1 MTLVEKHFKK
11 TAKLIKAID
20 VKEIGQW
27 LLNEGYYP
35 EQYILPPSFCVS
47 NFKLSKKVKIKNL
60 ADPPRRNLTTI
71 SYPKS
76 LFTTRVFGIQHP
88 DNYHDLVRCI
98 LDDWAEIVKHLFHPD
113 LKIFSYSFP
122 IPVDAKATGKLGTL
136 RSGRMIYE
144 WIEMAEKDMVAE
156 AHKYNLIIRTDVTNF
171 YNSVYT
177 HSIGWALHRRET
189 AFKDKKI
196 KLTGNKLDRLV
207 QYAND
212 GRTNGIP
219 VGSALSD
226 IIAEIVLTSI
236 DREVSKKLK
245 DIDFIGS
252 RFKDDYRILCNTE
265 RDAKAIL
272 KVLSDELINFNLLIN
287 EHKTKV
293 LSLPDGLYRQHDRE
307 YHIYSL
313 KERKTIPFKTFELT
327 LLKALDIH
335 KAYPG
340 TSILEKFFSELYDND
355 YELKVEFSKDEN
367 SKWKQILKTLSL
379 LMLLKRESE
388 KVLCH
393 VLAVC
398 ESIFDKYFTKS
409 LKEQM
414 RILIEL
420 EIKKASDK
428 KSSFELVWLVFFS
441 RYIGLGITN
450 FSELIDKEVMKNEF
464 LSSIVSSKQTY
475 FSDSKVTLFI
485 KPKDCKDVKLVKRL
499 AVFDRG
505 KD

>member
-11 TAKLIKAID
+11 TAKLVKAID
-20 VKEIGQW
+20 KNEIGHW

-35 EQYILPPSFCVS
+35 EQYILPPSFSVS
-47 NFKLSKKVKIKNL
+47 DFRLKNNAKIKNL
-60 ADPPRRNLTTI
+60 ADPPRRDLKTI

-88 DNYHDLVRCI
+88 DNYHDLVWYI
-98 LDDWAEIVKHLFHPD
+98 LDDWTEIVKHLFHTD
-113 LKIFSYSFP
+113 QKIFSYSFP
-122 IPVDAKATGKLGTL
+122 IPVDAKAAGKLGSL

-144 WIEMAEKDMVAE
+144 WIEMAEKDIVAE

-177 HSIGWALHRRET
+177 HSIGWALHGRET
-189 AFKDKKI
+189 AFKDKHLM
-196 KLTGNKLDRLV
+196 LTGNKLDRII

-226 IIAEIVLTSI
+226 IIAEIVLARI

-245 DIDFIGS
+245 EVDFIGS
-252 RFKDDYRILCNTE
+252 RFKDDYRILCKTE
-265 RDAKAIL
+265 SEAKLII
-272 KVLSDELINFNLLIN
+272 KILSDELINFNLLIN

-307 YHIYSL
+307 YHVYSL
-313 KERKTIPFKTFELT
+313 RESKKIPFKTFELT
-327 LLKALDIH
+327 LLRALDIH

-340 TSILEKFFSELYDND
+340 TSILEKFFSELYDHD
-355 YELKVEFSKDEN
+355 YELKVEFSKDGN

-398 ESIFDKYFTKS
+398 ESIFDKHFSVS

-414 RILIEL
+414 KVMIEL
-420 EIKKASDK
+420 EIKKASAK

-450 FSELIDKEVMKNEF
+450 FSELIDKGLMKNEF
-464 LSSIVSSKQTY
+464 LSSIVSSKQM
-475 FSDSKVTLFI
+475 FFNDSKVTLFL
-485 KPKDCKDVKLVKRL
+485 KPRDCRDIKLVKRL
-499 AVFDRG
+499 AVFDKG

>member
-1 MTLVEKHFKK
+1 MTLVEKHFKN
-11 TAKLIKAID
+11 TAKL
-20 VKEIGQW
+20 VKLLDKDEVGHW

-35 EQYILPPSFCVS
+35 EQYVLPPSFAVTD
-47 NFKLSKKVKIKNL
+47 FKVKKKAYTKDL
-60 ADPPRRNLTTI
+60 ADPARRNLVTI

-76 LFTTRVFGIQHP
+76 LLTSRVFGIQHP
-88 DNYHDLVRCI
+88 FNYHDLVFNI
-98 LDDWAEIVKHLFHPD
+98 LEDWEEVVDHLFHSE

-122 IPVDAKATGKLGTL
+122 IPVNAKAAGKLSSL

-156 AHKYNLIIRTDVTNF
+156 AHKYNLIIRADITNF

-177 HSIGWALHRRET
+177 HSIGWALHGREI
-189 AFKDKKI
+189 AFKDKVL

-226 IIAEIVLTSI
+226 LIAEIVLTSI
-236 DREVSKKLK
+236 DRKVSKKLK
-245 DIDFIGS
+245 GIDFIGS
-252 RFKDDYRILCNTE
+252 RFKDDYRILCNSE
-265 RDAKAIL
+265 SEAKAIL
-272 KVLSDELINFNLLIN
+272 KVLSDELVNFNLLIN

-293 LSLPDGLYRQHDRE
+293 LTLPDGLYRHHDRE

-313 KERKTIPFKTFELT
+313 RDKKTIPFKTFELT
-327 LLKALDIH
+327 TLKALDIH

-340 TSILEKFFSELYDND
+340 TSILEKFFSELFDKNH
-355 YELKVEFSKDEN
+355 ELKVEFSKDKN
-367 SKWKQILKTLSL
+367 SRRKQILKTLSL

-398 ESIFDKYFTKS
+398 ESIFDKYFSKT
-409 LKEQM
+409 LKKQLRE
-414 RILIEL
+414 LIEL
-420 EIKKASDK
+420 EIVKASEK
-428 KSSFELVWLVFFS
+428 KSPFELVWLVFFS
-441 RYIGLGITN
+441 RYMGLGITN
-450 FSELIDKEVMKNEF
+450 FSDLIDKEVMDNEF
-464 LSSIVSSKQTY
+464 LNSIVSSRQM
-475 FSDSKVTLFI
+475 FFNDSKVNLFV
-485 KPKDCKDVKLVKRL
+485 KPKDCKEIKLAKRL

-505 KD
+505 KE